1 MHSNFTKTY
10 LDVQHYT
17 SIDSTNAEAQ
27 RYLEKNNPKDLLWF
41 LADEQDAGK
50 GRMGSEWVSNK
61 GNLFCSLIF
70 PINWDLKLLPMLSGL
85 VAVTIH
91 ETLSQFIGSSN
102 LLKIK
107 WPNDILINES
117 KISGALIE
125 NIINGANKY
134 TIIGIGINVISSPNL
149 DIYKTSHINKHLENH
164 TDVNEV
170 FLKLK
175 NNLENRLLIFSYKS
189 AAIIREEMLKNAWK
203 INEKINYI
211 SNSIEDSG
219 IFENI
224 SDDYEI
230 IIRTDTGLTKLNS
243 GELKI
248 IRN

>member
-1 MHSNFTKTY
+1 MHNNFTNTY
-10 LDVQHYT
+10 PGVQHYT
-17 SIDSTNAEAQ
+17 LIDSTNAEAQ

-41 LADEQDAGK
+41 LADEQEAGK

-107 WPNDILINES
+107 WPNDILINDS

-125 NIINGANKY
+125 NIINGTNKY

>member
-1 MHSNFTKTY
+1 MHSNFTKIY
-10 LDVQHYT
+10 PDVQHYT

-41 LADEQDAGK
+41 LADEQEAGK

-230 IIRTDTGLTKLNS
+230 IIRTDTSLTKLNS

>member
-1 MHSNFTKTY
+1 
-10 LDVQHYT
+10 L
-17 SIDSTNAEAQ
+17 
-27 RYLEKNNPKDLLWF
+27 
-41 LADEQDAGK
+41 G
-50 GRMGSEWVSNK
+50 
-61 GNLFCSLIF
+61 
-70 PINWDLKLLPMLSGL
+70 
-85 VAVTIH
+85 
-91 ETLSQFIGSSN
+91 
-102 LLKIK
+102 
-107 WPNDILINES
+107 
-117 KISGALIE
+117 
-125 NIINGANKY
+125 
-134 TIIGIGINVISSPNL
+134 
-149 DIYKTSHINKHLENH
+149 IYKTSHINKHLENH

-224 SDDYEI
+224 LDDYEI

>member
-1 MHSNFTKTY
+1 MHSNFTKIY
-10 LDVQHYT
+10 PDVQHYT

-41 LADEQDAGK
+41 LADEQEAGK

>member
-1 MHSNFTKTY
+1 MHNNFTKTHP
-10 LDVQHYT
+10 DVQHYT

-41 LADEQDAGK
+41 LADEQEAGK

-61 GNLFCSLIF
+61 GNLFCSLIC

-107 WPNDILINES
+107 WPNDILINNS

-189 AAIIREEMLKNAWK
+189 AAIIREEMLRNAWK

-219 IFENI
+219 IFVNI

-230 IIRTDTGLTKLNS
+230 IIRTDTSLTKLNS

>member
-1 MHSNFTKTY
+1 M
-10 LDVQHYT
+10 
-17 SIDSTNAEAQ
+17 
-27 RYLEKNNPKDLLWF
+27 WF
-41 LADEQDAGK
+41 LADEQEAGK

-107 WPNDILINES
+107 WPNDILINDS

-175 NNLENRLLIFSYKS
+175 NNLESRLLIFSYKS

-230 IIRTDTGLTKLNS
+230 IIRTDTSLTKLNS

>member
-1 MHSNFTKTY
+1 MHNNFTKTY
-10 LDVQHYT
+10 PDVQHYT
-17 SIDSTNAEAQ
+17 SIDRTNAEAQ

-41 LADEQDAGK
+41 LADEQEAGK
-50 GRMGSEWVSNK
+50 GRMGSKWVSNK

-107 WPNDILINES
+107 WPNDILINDS

-175 NNLENRLLIFSYKS
+175 NNLESRLLIFSYKS

-230 IIRTDTGLTKLNS
+230 IIRTDTSLTKLNS